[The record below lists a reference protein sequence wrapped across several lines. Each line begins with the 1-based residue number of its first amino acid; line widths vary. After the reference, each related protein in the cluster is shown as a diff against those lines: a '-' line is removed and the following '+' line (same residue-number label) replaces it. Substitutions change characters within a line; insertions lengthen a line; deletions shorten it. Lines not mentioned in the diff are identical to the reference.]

1 MKHTKEL
8 APQESNNSNQFSDPS
23 QKPPKKKSKVGKWV
37 LIVIGVFVVI
47 GVATNMAGKNNAG
60 TTPVQASVSSV
71 SSSTPAV
78 SSSATEGKITSE
90 LYEKVTLGASKDEV
104 EAILGKGTAGS
115 SNEIGGVKT
124 ESVNYTGSGVL
135 SSAIITYQSGK
146 VTNKTEIGL
155 YDKSKY
161 PTIDLAKYEQVDTG
175 MSYDQVKQIFGGD
188 GEKDT
193 ETQILDSTSYGY
205 IWRGADVASNAT
217 LTFSNDKL
225 VSKTQ
230 ISLK

>member
-1 MKHTKEL
+1 MKHTKEA
-8 APQESNNSNQFSDPS
+8 APQESNDPNQFSEPS
-23 QKPPKKKSKVGKWV
+23 QKPPKKKSKAGKWV

-60 TTPVQASVSSV
+60 ATPAQAPVSS
-71 SSSTPAV
+71 AA
-78 SSSATEGKITSE
+78 SSAASKSNTEGKITSE
-90 LYEKVTLGASKDEV
+90 LYEKVALGASKDEV
-104 EAILGKGTAGS
+104 EAILGKGTVGS
-115 SNEIGGVKT
+115 SNEIDGVKT

-146 VTNKTEIGL
+146 VTNKTEVGL

-161 PTIDLAKYEQVDTG
+161 PTIDLAKYEKVDTG
-175 MSYDQVKQIFGGD
+175 MSYEQVKEIFGGD

-193 ETQILDSTSYGY
+193 ETQILGSTSYGY
-205 IWRGADVASNAT
+205 IWRGADGASNAT
-217 LTFSNDKL
+217 LTFSDDKL
-225 VSKTQ
+225 VTKNQ